1 MTGQGKPET
10 PASASDVQL
19 NLQEFLPYRLAV
31 LAETVSQSLSQLYNA
46 RYGIAIPEWR
56 VISILGQYGTTTA
69 KQIGTH
75 SRMHKTMV
83 SRAVAALE
91 RKGLVERSANSDD
104 MREAFVTLSARG
116 RAVYAEITPAA
127 TDFADALLVAN
138 QSGLLPAASQ
148 PEPRPRVGPGVLR
161 LAAGFVSILGAPDLA
176 ADAAQA
182 RQGLQRLPAL

>member
-116 RAVYAEITPAA
+116 RAVYGEITPAA
-127 TDFADALLVAN
+127 ADFADALVGVLSSEERGHLDTILTKLN
-138 QSGLLPAASQ
+138 DHASQ
-148 PEPRPRVGPGVLR
+148 
-161 LAAGFVSILGAPDLA
+161 LADDIANG
-176 ADAAQA
+176 
-182 RQGLQRLPAL
+182 RLPGSGDRN